1 MSSVN
6 RNFCSIAAAV
16 FADNLTGWH
25 DCKNIELQYE
35 LRVSTFKNIYQP
47 ADFGLLLIQP
57 SLLKTELL
65 NIFYEVQKH
74 CNKKIAH
81 FCFQTNWI
89 SAAAMPSSA
98 NILWSLKSFHNLS
111 SNELYDLLQMRQ
123 QVFVVEQTCP
133 YRDLDGIDQLSLH
146 LTGRKNNIIVA
157 YSRIIPPGI
166 LYPEPSIGRVAS
178 HIEVRGTGIGRELF
192 KRSMDECVKLF
203 GHQPVKITA
212 QSYLKNFYESFGF
225 EMQGESFLEDNIP
238 HIYMICP

>member
-1 MSSVN
+1 
-6 RNFCSIAAAV
+6 
-16 FADNLTGWH
+16 
-25 DCKNIELQYE
+25 
-35 LRVSTFKNIYQP
+35 
-47 ADFGLLLIQP
+47 
-57 SLLKTELL
+57 
-65 NIFYEVQKH
+65 
-74 CNKKIAH
+74 
-81 FCFQTNWI
+81 
-89 SAAAMPSSA
+89 MPSSA

>member
-1 MSSVN
+1 
-6 RNFCSIAAAV
+6 
-16 FADNLTGWH
+16 
-25 DCKNIELQYE
+25 
-35 LRVSTFKNIYQP
+35 
-47 ADFGLLLIQP
+47 
-57 SLLKTELL
+57 
-65 NIFYEVQKH
+65 
-74 CNKKIAH
+74 
-81 FCFQTNWI
+81 
-89 SAAAMPSSA
+89 MPSSE
-98 NILWSLKSFHNLS
+98 NILWSLKSFHSLS
-111 SNELYDLLQMRQ
+111 PNELYDLLQMRQ

-166 LYPEPSIGRVAS
+166 LYPEPSIGRVAT

-203 GHQPVKITA
+203 GHQPVKIMA

-225 EMQGESFLEDNIP
+225 QMQGEPFLEDNIP